1 MAGIKCVAEQE
12 KRFCI
17 VGNECGYF
25 HTWEHFLQP
34 LPEAGLLIN
43 GVPAGVFSRVYGIVE
58 FADGVRRVE
67 ITDIRFCDDE
77 NGALV
82 DINKHINM
90 EDDLK

>member
-1 MAGIKCVAEQE
+1 MAEQE
-12 KRFCI
+12 NRFCI

-25 HTWEHFLQP
+25 HTWEYWSEP
-34 LPEAGLLIN
+34 MPASPMIG
-43 GVPAGVFSRVYGIVE
+43 GTPAGVFSRVYGIVE